1 MERFPLEIPV
11 FSHMRDHAFDG
22 QVMFCAAELLHFL
35 AAAVTSRFPDLDAA
49 DQVDAL
55 FPRFLLLPS
64 EGKNSLPVLLELE
77 NKAGEGVTVHLLRE
91 FHSRSGKLSRLRK
104 HVRARFLKKRSSEFP
119 LLSFAAAKTLPGI
132 PFEISA
138 ESIYEGLIPFAPAY
152 RNIRGHLRMNV
163 QGAIALL
170 RTRMESFPGRFPGFP
185 LIFDAAL
192 QAACVWG
199 QRYQGRVVF
208 PVGFSRRYFWKRTKS
223 EIPYLCRVLPVGA
236 EGDVLIFDLWIYDLE
251 GTLHEAVTGL
261 RMADVTAGRIQP
273 PRWIQEPFP

>member
-1 MERFPLEIPV
+1 
-11 FSHMRDHAFDG
+11 MRDHAFDG

-91 FHSRSGKLSRLRK
+91 FQSRSGKFSRLRE
-104 HVRARFLKKRSSEFP
+104 HVHVRFLKKRATDFP
-119 LLSFAAAKTLPGI
+119 VLPFTEAMMLPGI
-132 PFEISA
+132 PFGISA
-138 ESIYEGLIPFAPAY
+138 EKIYEALIPFGPAY

-251 GTLHEAVTGL
+251 GTLYEAVTGL